1 MRHYSGRRRRASG
14 RRCRRDERSLHAGT
28 GALLRLALRR
38 DRIQI
43 PVWLVAQAAVLGG
56 SGSSIVGLYDT
67 PRSGSPTPRT
77 SASSVVTV
85 AFNGPTSGAGD
96 GRDRHRRDARGARWC

>member
-1 MRHYSGRRRRASG
+1 MSDRISNFT
-14 RRCRRDERSLHAGT
+14 GT
-28 GALLRLALRR
+28 GALLRLAVRR

-43 PVWLVAQAAVLGG
+43 PVWLFAQAAVLGG

-67 PRSGSPTPRT
+67 PDERVSYATT

-85 AFNGPTSGAGD
+85 AFNGPTSGSAMGAIVTNETLLVSVVMITLMTTFMVV
-96 GRDRHRRDARGARWC
+96 RHA